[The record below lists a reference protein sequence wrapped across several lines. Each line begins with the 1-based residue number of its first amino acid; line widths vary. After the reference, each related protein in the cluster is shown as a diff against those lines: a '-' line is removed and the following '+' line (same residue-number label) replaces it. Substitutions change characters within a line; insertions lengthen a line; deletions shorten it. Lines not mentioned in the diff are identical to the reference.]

1 MITNFNSTAGV
12 DLFTNRFYYSSYFIA
27 WIEGRVTKSS
37 MRGTGGASTVT
48 AHRASTGSAGNT
60 GRPLPVTS
68 SSTHHL
74 LSKNKKNLI

>member
-12 DLFTNRFYYSSYFIA
+12 DLFTDRFYYSSYFIA

-74 LSKNKKNLI
+74 LSKNKKN